1 MIKFWSWRITQNPDY
16 ASDFHLYRVE
26 WLPTGFQFFIDDQM
40 IGEMQPPAGGF
51 WELGGFKGQNLWSG
65 GTVMAPFDQQVC
77 IYEVLI
83 SF

>member
-1 MIKFWSWRITQNPDY
+1 
-16 ASDFHLYRVE
+16 
-26 WLPTGFQFFIDDQM
+26 M

-77 IYEVLI
+77 TRSSYFFLI
-83 SF
+83 FPYLHV

>member
-1 MIKFWSWRITQNPDY
+1 
-16 ASDFHLYRVE
+16 
-26 WLPTGFQFFIDDQM
+26 M

-51 WELGGFKGQNLWSG
+51 WELGGFKGQKLWSG